1 MDADTWTTIVK
12 AFGELTLTGFLFA
25 NWWLER
31 SERIKIQASFQEH
44 LTGDIEHLLDQTEDF
59 RRNIGSGKTPV

>member
-1 MDADTWTTIVK
+1 MDADTWGTIVK

-31 SERIKIQASFQEH
+31 SERMKIQARFDAH
-44 LTGDIEHLLDQTEDF
+44 LEGDIEHLLDETETI
-59 RRNIGSGKTPV
+59 RRETKGTGI

>member
-1 MDADTWTTIVK
+1 MDADTWGIIVK

-31 SERIKIQASFQEH
+31 SERIKIQKQYDEH
-44 LTGDIEHLLDQTEDF
+44 LVGDIDHLLDQTEDL
-59 RRNIGSGKTPV
+59 RRSGGTGI

>member
-31 SERIKIQASFQEH
+31 SERIKIQARFNEH
-44 LTGDIEHLLDQTEDF
+44 LEMDIEKLNDEKEDLQ
-59 RRNIGSGKTPV
+59 RVKTQSGI

>member
-1 MDADTWTTIVK
+1 MDADTWATIVK

-31 SERIKIQASFQEH
+31 SERIKIQARLDAH
-44 LTGDIEHLLDQTEDF
+44 LEDDIEHLLEQTEQI
-59 RRNIGSGKTPV
+59 RRTANGS

>member
-1 MDADTWTTIVK
+1 MDADTWAQIVK

-31 SERIKIQASFQEH
+31 SERIKVQEEYKEH
-44 LTGDIEHLLDQTEDF
+44 LNKDIDELLDQTEQF
-59 RRNIGSGKTPV
+59 RRNSGTGI

>member
-1 MDADTWTTIVK
+1 MDSDTWGTIVK

-31 SERIKIQASFQEH
+31 SERLKIQARFDAH
-44 LTGDIEHLLDQTEDF
+44 LEEDIEQLLDQTEQI
-59 RRNIGSGKTPV
+59 RRSGGTGI

>member
-1 MDADTWTTIVK
+1 MDADTWATIVK

-31 SERIKIQASFQEH
+31 SERIKIQKALDDH
-44 LTGDIEHLLDQTEDF
+44 LLTDIEQLLDQTETM
-59 RRNIGSGKTPV
+59 RRTGGTGI

>member
-1 MDADTWTTIVK
+1 MDADTWTQIVK

-31 SERIKIQASFQEH
+31 TERIKAQSDLKVH
-44 LTGDIEHLLDQTEDF
+44 LEKDIEQLLDQTEDL
-59 RRNIGSGKTPV
+59 RRVTQSGI

>member
-1 MDADTWTTIVK
+1 MDAETWATIVK

-31 SERIKIQASFQEH
+31 TERIKIQGLLTAH
-44 LTGDIEHLLDQTEDF
+44 LEGDISKLDDTLSDF
-59 RRNIGSGKTPV
+59 SKGKV

>member
-1 MDADTWTTIVK
+1 MDADTWTMIVK

-31 SERIKIQASFQEH
+31 SERLKTQADYKAH
-44 LTGDIEHLLDQTEDF
+44 LEKEIEELLDQTEQL
-59 RRNIGSGKTPV
+59 RRVGTGL

>member
-1 MDADTWTTIVK
+1 MDAETWATIVK

-31 SERIKIQASFQEH
+31 SERLKIQARYDDH
-44 LTGDIEHLLDQTEDF
+44 LEKDISELLDQTEDL
-59 RRNIGSGKTPV
+59 RRGTSANS

>member
-1 MDADTWTTIVK
+1 MDGETMAMIAK

-31 SERIKIQASFQEH
+31 SERLRVQASLEAH
-44 LTGDIEHLLDQTEDF
+44 YRGDIEQLLDQTEQL
-59 RRNIGSGKTPV
+59 KKA

>member
-1 MDADTWTTIVK
+1 MDADTWATIVK

-31 SERIKIQASFQEH
+31 SERIRIQADYKSH
-44 LTGDIEHLLDQTEDF
+44 LEKDIENLLEQTEDLQ
-59 RRNIGSGKTPV
+59 RIKTQSGI

>member
-1 MDADTWTTIVK
+1 MDADTWTQIVK

-31 SERIKIQASFQEH
+31 TERIKAQSELKVH
-44 LTGDIEHLLDQTEDF
+44 LEKDIDYLLDQTEDL
-59 RRNIGSGKTPV
+59 RRGAGTGI